1 MGGAPGALD
10 TLAFLVRVV
19 LAVGSEVVVA
29 MAVHLVPVSE
39 DGLLHTLPLRRARD
53 ALALSLRLSHA
64 KFLRN
69 EAVFDHLVDVLFL
82 GKWALV
88 LEVHVAHLLTD
99 VGLVDALRVMP
110 DEAMIDQTLPNEVP
124 IDAIGVRGS
133 RSLLVTSRLD
143 LVFAEEN
150 AFAMDLLEGNVRR

>member
-1 MGGAPGALD
+1 MGRAPGALD

-19 LAVGSEVVVA
+19 LAVGSEVIVA

-39 DGLLHTLPLRRARD
+39 DRFLHTLPLRRACD

-64 KFLRN
+64 KLLRN
-69 EAVFDHLVDVLFL
+69 EAVFDHLIDILFL

-88 LEVHVAHLLTD
+88 LEIHVAHLLTD
-99 VGLVDALRVMP
+99 VGLVHALRVMS
-110 DEAMIDQTLPNEVP
+110 DEAMTDQALPNEVP

-133 RSLLVTSRLD
+133 SSLLVTSRLD
-143 LVFAEEN
+143 LILAEEN
-150 AFAMDLLEGNVRR
+150 AFAMNLLEGNVRR